1 MLLVCAMI
9 LAAACGSAGS
19 GTTGGSGASTGN
31 GQAGGGGEETGPTG
45 EPFKVGVLLPY
56 SGVYAALGESM
67 TNAMELYFESIGWQ
81 AGGRPIELIKED
93 TEANPEVGLRRVRKL
108 VEQDEVDIL
117 TGVVSSGVL
126 MSIRDYVDEAGVF
139 LISSNAGAVPIA
151 TDRKSPYIWLVS
163 YTNAQPP
170 SALGAW
176 WYENVAQEVFLTA
189 PDYQAG
195 YDSTGAF
202 RETFEAA
209 GGRVVGELFPPL
221 GTTDYA
227 PYLTQI
233 REANPASIYA
243 FFAGS
248 DARNFILAY
257 EQYGL
262 KGQIPLAAAGF
273 MFDETT
279 LAAVGEA
286 AVGHYHSMHWAYTL
300 DNPVNRQFVPAYE
313 ERFGVKPD
321 LYAVQ
326 AYDAA
331 QLIAHILNELDGDI
345 SDDEA
350 VRQVILNA
358 QLDSPRGKLRFDPE
372 RHAVRQ
378 TFYILRVEKVGDD
391 VTNVVV
397 DSVEDWMWPPTE

>member
-1 MLLVCAMI
+1 MRGFRPWWAATSPPPARSTRWWPPGEPISACWNGRTSGWECDAIARSSWQEGSCIYSANHQPQGIAHLAGGERVRSRWLVSVLLVCAMI

-189 PDYQAG
+189 PAYQAG

-286 AVGHYHSMHWAYTL
+286 AVGHYHSM
-300 DNPVNRQFVPAYE
+300 
-313 ERFGVKPD
+313 
-321 LYAVQ
+321 
-326 AYDAA
+326 
-331 QLIAHILNELDGDI
+331 
-345 SDDEA
+345 
-350 VRQVILNA
+350 
-358 QLDSPRGKLRFDPE
+358 
-372 RHAVRQ
+372 
-378 TFYILRVEKVGDD
+378 
-391 VTNVVV
+391 
-397 DSVEDWMWPPTE
+397 